1 MIKISKSWYNILKP
15 EFETQSYK
23 NLEKFLGEEYKKY
36 TIYPAAENI
45 FAAINFVPFDN
56 VKVVIIGQDPYHE
69 PNQANGLCF
78 SVEKGVQIPPSL
90 VNIYKEIKSDVGCDI
105 PTTGDLSGWARQGV
119 LLLNSVLTVRKG
131 QANSHKN
138 RGWEQITNKIVES
151 LNQREKPLVFML
163 WGRNAQA
170 IGENIDKNK
179 HLVLMA
185 AHPSPLSAYSGFFG
199 CKHFSKANQF
209 LESIGETKIDWQIK
223 DC

>member
-1 MIKISKSWYNILKP
+1 MIKISKSWYSLLKP

-36 TIYPAAENI
+36 TIYPSAENI
-45 FAAINFVPFDN
+45 FAAINLVPFDK

-90 VNIYKEIKSDVGCDI
+90 VNIYKEIHSDVGCDI
-105 PTTGDLSGWARQGV
+105 PTTGDLSSWARQGV

-138 RGWEQITNKIVES
+138 RGWEQITNKIVEK

-170 IGENIDKNK
+170 IGENIDKTK
-179 HLVLMA
+179 HLVLTA

-223 DC
+223 DF